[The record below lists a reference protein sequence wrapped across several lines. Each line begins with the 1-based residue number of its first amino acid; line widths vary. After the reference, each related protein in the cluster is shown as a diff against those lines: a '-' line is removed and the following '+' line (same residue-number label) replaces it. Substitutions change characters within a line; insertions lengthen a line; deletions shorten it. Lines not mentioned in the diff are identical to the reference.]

1 MRAFLG
7 IILLFLIG
15 VCAWWVATGNSDGHQ
30 KDDAEEVFRNQS
42 AEIASA
48 LQEVMLADTSPVV
61 SGIAIIRM
69 AKGETTADS
78 TAARVKLEQRL
89 KEWQSDF
96 PSREVVSVRS
106 VTGFV

>member
-7 IILLFLIG
+7 VIVLFVIG
-15 VCAWWVATGNSDGHQ
+15 VCAWWVATRNSDGRQ
-30 KDDAEEVFRNQS
+30 TEDPEEVFRNQS

-78 TAARVKLEQRL
+78 TAARVRLTQRL
-89 KEWQSDF
+89 EDWQSDF
-96 PSREVVSVRS
+96 PNREVLSVRS